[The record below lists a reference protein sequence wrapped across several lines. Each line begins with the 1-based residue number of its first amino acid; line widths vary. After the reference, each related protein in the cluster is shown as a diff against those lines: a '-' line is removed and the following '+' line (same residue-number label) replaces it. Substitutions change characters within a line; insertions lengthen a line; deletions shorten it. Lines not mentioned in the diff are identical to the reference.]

1 MLAWVQMAN
10 KAKGSSKE
18 PPKKASNDKSNKG
31 KGGDQRKK
39 DNKSEGKEKEKG
51 SKK

>member
-1 MLAWVQMAN
+1 MLTWVQMAN
-10 KAKGSSKE
+10 KAKGSGKE

-31 KGGDQRKK
+31 KNDSQRKK
-39 DNKSEGKEKEKG
+39 DKKSEGMEKEKV